1 MAAPSDT
8 EPADT
13 KTAAPSKTASSSRR
27 FAAFDNRNFRLYFV
41 GQTISSIGSWTH
53 ALAVTWLVLELTNR
67 SDRLGVTMA
76 LQFLPLLLLGAPAGV
91 LADRFDNRRILV
103 ATSVVSG
110 LIAATFAVVASTG
123 HITMWWIY
131 TLTLV
136 LGIALA
142 VERPAMQAILYE
154 LVGPG
159 LLPSAVATNST
170 IASVSRLIGPAFAGA
185 LIATVGVEACFIVNA
200 ASYLVVIAALVALRS
215 SELVHRPSIGRAK
228 GKLREGFA
236 YVRTHRDVARPLLVM
251 TVVGTVAYN
260 FPTTFPSMVRF
271 GFHRGAGSVGI
282 AMSVSAIGSIV
293 GGIYIAGIKP
303 HPRRTLAVALAGFAA
318 ACVALALA
326 PGFWP
331 FVAMSIV
338 LGFASASF
346 QSVNTVVLQQSTEPS
361 MQGRVMALHQMALF
375 GTTPIGA
382 LLIGWVIQ
390 VTSPRVPFALG
401 GLTALACAAAVHG
414 HRRHPAGNQNQP
426 NPTVETATADA
437 AAHREP
443 IVPTPVLSHHH

>member
-1 MAAPSDT
+1 MASAFDAT
-8 EPADT
+8 PAR
-13 KTAAPSKTASSSRR
+13 PSRR
-27 FAAFDNRNFRLYFV
+27 FAAFDNRNFRRYFV

-103 ATSVVSG
+103 ATSAACG
-110 LIAATFAVVASTG
+110 LLAATFAVVAASG
-123 HITMWWIY
+123 HITIWWIY
-131 TLTLV
+131 SLTLM
-136 LGIALA
+136 LGVALA
-142 VERPAMQAILYE
+142 VERPATQAILFE
-154 LVGPG
+154 LVGPE

-170 IASVSRLIGPAFAGA
+170 IASVSRLIGPALAGI
-185 LIATVGVEACFIVNA
+185 LIATVGVEACFVVNA
-200 ASYLVVIAALVALRS
+200 VSYLVVIAALVALRS
-215 SELVHRPSIGRAK
+215 HELVHRPSIGGSK
-228 GKLREGFA
+228 GKLREGLA
-236 YVRTHRDVARPLLVM
+236 YVRSHPDVARPILVM
-251 TVVGTVAYN
+251 TIVGTVAYN

-271 GFHRGAGSVGI
+271 GFHRGAGAVGI
-282 AMSVSAIGSIV
+282 AMSVSAVGSIL

-303 HPRRTLAVALAGFAA
+303 HPRRTLAIALAGFAA
-318 ACVALALA
+318 ACLALA
-326 PGFWP
+326 ATPGFWS
-331 FVAMSIV
+331 FVVMSVV

-346 QSVNTVVLQQSTEPS
+346 QSVNAVVLQQSTEPS

-401 GLTALACAAAVHG
+401 GLTALVCAAVVNG
-414 HRRHPAGNQNQP
+414 RRRILIGGPNRLHPTTTSVADVS
-426 NPTVETATADA
+426 TV
-437 AAHREP
+437 P
-443 IVPTPVLSHHH
+443 SPVLSRLN